1 MAKSIEEQIE
11 DKAKQMLKEV
21 GVKYFTK
28 TETINS
34 AIDNALAQ
42 APTKSGGIGSNRPD
56 IKVIIQGTHP
66 RHFHIPV
73 MIEVKG
79 KKGDLIKENKLG
91 LIDNSKNNEPNY
103 TNIQRYA
110 VNGAVH
116 YANAILNYSDYEE
129 CIAIGINGY
138 QSGTGNTEIEIK
150 AYYLAKKF
158 NNSPLFIADFS
169 DLSFLSKDNLEQFI
183 NQKISTLSLSA
194 EQIETQTRHYE
205 DELDRALSELNQ
217 VMHDTLG
224 LPDSIR
230 VQLISGMIMAGL
242 GVKDQVSPLEIEDL
256 KGLTGKTENDGI
268 KIINK
273 IEEFLNNK
281 DLPQD
286 KQETIINELNKYFNN
301 PNYYKPVNGESK
313 IKTVYRAVKS
323 NILPFFTQVR
333 QIDLTGQ
340 LFNTLNKWVAVPDGA
355 ENDVVLT
362 PRYVT
367 RLMAR
372 LCQVNKDSFVWDY
385 ATGSG
390 GFLISAMELMIA
402 DAKAKIKSPQEL
414 KQKEWQIKSEQLLG
428 IEILPDIYILAVLNM
443 ILMGDGSSHI
453 LNQDSLE
460 FNGKYSQGK
469 KSADLFPANIFL
481 LNPPY
486 SAKGNGMIFVEKAFA
501 KMKKGRGA
509 VIIQNS
515 AGSGR
520 ATEFNKRILANNTLL
535 ASIRMPNDIFKT
547 SVNTCIY
554 LFDIGTEHDS
564 NKQVLFID
572 FSNDGYTRSYRKKT
586 SATNNLKNTDHAIER
601 YDEIVDIVLDRKR
614 KTNYYQ
620 DGKEVIKDTITLLG
634 NDWNFDQHQK
644 TDTMPQ
650 LADFKKTVADY
661 LSYEV
666 NQILS
671 GSLKTENP
679 LGKY

>member
-1 MAKSIEEQIE
+1 
-11 DKAKQMLKEV
+11 
-21 GVKYFTK
+21 
-28 TETINS
+28 
-34 AIDNALAQ
+34 
-42 APTKSGGIGSNRPD
+42 
-56 IKVIIQGTHP
+56 
-66 RHFHIPV
+66 
-73 MIEVKG
+73 
-79 KKGDLIKENKLG
+79 
-91 LIDNSKNNEPNY
+91 
-103 TNIQRYA
+103 
-110 VNGAVH
+110 
-116 YANAILNYSDYEE
+116 
-129 CIAIGINGY
+129 
-138 QSGTGNTEIEIK
+138 
-150 AYYLAKKF
+150 
-158 NNSPLFIADFS
+158 
-169 DLSFLSKDNLEQFI
+169 
-183 NQKISTLSLSA
+183 
-194 EQIETQTRHYE
+194 
-205 DELDRALSELNQ
+205 
-217 VMHDTLG
+217 
-224 LPDSIR
+224 
-230 VQLISGMIMAGL
+230 MAGL
-242 GVKDQVSPLEIEDL
+242 GVKDQISPLEIEDL

-281 DLPQD
+281 ELPQD
-286 KQETIINELNKYFNN
+286 KQEIIISELKKYFNN
-301 PNYYKPVNGESK
+301 PNYYKSVNGESK
-313 IKTVYRAVKS
+313 IKTVYRAVK
-323 NILPFFTQVR
+323 NDILPFFTEVR

-340 LFNTLNKWVAVPDGA
+340 LFNTLNKWVKVPDGA

-390 GFLISAMELMIA
+390 GFLISSMELMIA
-402 DAKAKIKSPQEL
+402 DAKAKINSPQEV
-414 KQKEWQIKSEQLLG
+414 KQKELQIKSEQLLG
-428 IEILPDIYILAVLNM
+428 IEKLPDIYILAVLNM

-460 FNGKYSQGK
+460 FNGKYGQGRRK
-469 KSADLFPANIFL
+469 DEYFPADIFL

-486 SAKGNGMIFVEKAFA
+486 SAKGKGMIFVEQAFA

-515 AGSGR
+515 AGSGQ
-520 ATEFNKRILANNTLL
+520 ATEFNRKILANNTLL